1 MWEAPQCAD
10 SGEPLIERPLQLGR
24 KSEIRNQSELQNLEP
39 GNFHSGIR
47 MLLLTADRFPVITMK
62 YRSPGNASVPVTKRQ
77 KRRADKAREG
87 RAPQAY
93 CEVRRGGRPSA
104 TPSGRMILTLQ

>member
-1 MWEAPQCAD
+1 
-10 SGEPLIERPLQLGR
+10 
-24 KSEIRNQSELQNLEP
+24 
-39 GNFHSGIR
+39 

-87 RAPQAY
+87 RAPQARTVKY
-93 CEVRRGGRPSA
+93 VEEADRAQHRQDG
-104 TPSGRMILTLQ
+104 